1 MISTILFD
9 LDGTL
14 VDTAPDLGYALN
26 IQLRKHGK
34 QTLSDAT
41 IRPYASH
48 GSKGLLGLGFGITP
62 EDADFP
68 VLREEYLNIYDEVF
82 TRSPVLLGGMA
93 EVLQAIENKQLKWGI
108 VTNKPR
114 RFTSRLIES
123 MGLHQRA
130 ACIVSGDD
138 APKPKP
144 SPETLLLACKQVG
157 VKPQSCVYVGDAER
171 DVVAAK
177 AAGMK
182 TVVALFG
189 YIDGVSD
196 KPHEWGAD
204 ALIKAPDEL
213 LDLLTEN
220 TSFSTV
226 CALITP

>member
-1 MISTILFD
+1 MISTVLFD

-26 IQLRKHGK
+26 ILLARHGK
-34 QTLSDAT
+34 PILSDAA

-62 EDADFP
+62 EDASFSA
-68 VLREEYLNIYDEVF
+68 LREEYLNIYDEVF
-82 TRSPVLLGGMA
+82 TRSPVLLNGIA
-93 EVLQAIENKQLKWGI
+93 EALQAIENKQLKWGI

-114 RFTSRLIES
+114 RFTQRLIES
-123 MGLHQRA
+123 IGLHQRA

-138 APKPKP
+138 ASKPKP

-157 VKPQSCVYVGDAER
+157 VKPQACIYVGDAER
-171 DVVAAK
+171 DIQAGRAAE
-177 AAGMK
+177 MK

-189 YIDGVSD
+189 YIDVSD

-204 ALIKAPDEL
+204 ALIQTPIEL
-213 LDLLTEN
+213 LDLLT
-220 TSFSTV
+220 TGF
-226 CALITP
+226 